1 MIILNCFN
9 PRVMIKFYS
18 LKNIVAVLLLTVT
31 YLPGFGQA
39 EKAEAHLA
47 EIMKKLDV
55 IGLSVAV
62 VKEGDIVYTHSFGL
76 KDVESNSPL
85 TDKNIFR
92 IASISKSFSATSIM
106 QLIEAGKLSLN
117 DDFSDLVGFKV
128 RNPKYP
134 NIKITLKMVLSH
146 TSSVNDS
153 QGYLNLDI
161 INPAK
166 NPDWAKCYNDYQ
178 PGKGYQY
185 CNLNFNMVGAVIEKT
200 SGERFDQYVKHHIL
214 DPMQLYAGYCVDSLD
229 ANLFATLYE
238 YDSVSKGFKPSPMA
252 YAPRREEIK
261 NYVMG
266 YSTPIF
272 SPTGGMK
279 ISATDLARYMTMHM
293 NKGMYKDTRII
304 SRKSAKRMQTKI
316 SEEEGYGMAIMNLN
330 NLIPGKLMTG
340 HTGSAYGLYS
350 AMFFQPKE
358 KFGIVVITNG
368 GNPGYTDG
376 LNNILRAAVNSL
388 YDDFIK

>member
-1 MIILNCFN
+1 MIILNRFYS
-9 PRVMIKFYS
+9 RAMIKFYS
-18 LKNIVAVLLLTVT
+18 LKNLIAVLLLVVIC
-31 YLPGFGQA
+31 LPCFGQA
-39 EKAEAHLA
+39 EKAEAHIA

-62 VKEGDIVYTHSFGL
+62 VKQGEIVYTHSFGL
-76 KDVESNSPL
+76 KDVESNTPL

-106 QLIEAGKLSLN
+106 QLIEAGKVSLN

-134 NIKITLKMVLSH
+134 DIKVTLKMVLSH

-161 INPAK
+161 INPEK
-166 NPDWAKCYNDYQ
+166 NPNWTKCYNDYQ

-200 SGERFDQYVKHHIL
+200 SGERFDQYIKHHIL
-214 DPMQLYAGYCVDSLD
+214 DPLQIYGGYCVDSLD

-238 YDSVSKGFKPSPMA
+238 YDSVSKEFKPSPMA
-252 YAPRREEIK
+252 YAPRREEIN

-266 YSTPIF
+266 YSTPVF

-293 NKGMYKDTRII
+293 NKGIYKGTRII
-304 SRKSAKRMQTKI
+304 AKKSAKRMQTKI
-316 SEEEGYGMAIMNLN
+316 SEEEGYGMAIMNLS
-330 NLIPGKLMTG
+330 NLIPGKVMTG

-368 GNPGYTDG
+368 GNPGYTGG

>member
-1 MIILNCFN
+1 MIILNCFY
-9 PRVMIKFYS
+9 PEAMINFYS
-18 LKNIVAVLLLTVT
+18 LKNTIAVLLLVFVC
-31 YLPGFGQA
+31 LPCFGQA
-39 EKAEAHLA
+39 EKAEAHIA

-62 VKEGDIVYTHSFGL
+62 VKEGEIVYTHSFGL
-76 KDVESNSPL
+76 KDVESNTPL

-134 NIKITLKMVLSH
+134 DAVITLKMVLSH

-166 NPDWAKCYNDYQ
+166 NPDWTRCYNDYQ

-200 SGERFDQYVKHHIL
+200 SGERFDRYVKHHIL
-214 DPMQLYAGYCVDSLD
+214 DPLQLYAGYCVDSLD

-238 YDSVSKGFKPSPMA
+238 YDSVSKGFKPSPLA

-293 NKGMYKDTRII
+293 NKGIYKGTRII
-304 SRKSAKRMQTKI
+304 SKKSAKRMQTKI

-330 NLIPGKLMTG
+330 NLIPGKAMTG

-368 GNPGYTDG
+368 GNPGYTNG